1 MSQGKHENGTTGT
14 RPETLELRL
23 VAAPAND
30 VTPAPANDVA
40 PAPALGVAGAAR
52 RGPLGLPRVYWVLWT
67 GMLLN
72 RLGGAV
78 FMLLGIYLTR
88 DRGLTTEL
96 AGLVISL
103 HAAGGLFGGPIG
115 GALADRFG
123 RRATLVAG
131 TAFAGLLMLA
141 LGLARS
147 TAAIVAIAPCLGFFT
162 GLCPAPLQAA
172 VADLVP
178 PADRTRAYG
187 LLYWAINL
195 GFAGASAFGGVLAAH
210 HFILLFVIDAATT
223 LGYGAI
229 VLFGVPE
236 TRPAPSDGATAARR
250 PGLRLAAP
258 FRDRGFMSFVAIQVV
273 LLVAFA
279 QVILALPLDM
289 RAHGLGTAEIG
300 WLLGLNG
307 VAIVVLQPLALR
319 IIRGAAPVRWLVAG
333 ALLTGLGLG
342 ATALAGGALVYVLSA
357 LLWTMGEIGFST
369 ASPTLVAELAPV
381 HQRGAYQG
389 TYQLAWGVSSTAAP
403 VIGSLVLA
411 RGGSAA
417 LWLGCL
423 GLGVAAA
430 GLHLRVTARNVRAAE
445 AARAS

>member
-131 TAFAGLLMLA
+131 TALAG
-141 LGLARS
+141 
-147 TAAIVAIAPCLGFFT
+147 
-162 GLCPAPLQAA
+162 PAPLQAA